1 MKENKDKVVKELLAV
16 VEQKKK
22 AIERGEKPEWF
33 TNCVYQFE
41 SKPVNI
47 KTITDRKRVIE
58 LMQDLVTKKES
69 FNKVLEILN
78 TSEDFEY
85 NNYTFEQW
93 VNDFKNR
100 LNQIDLSENKKS
112 LDNLEKRLSGLI
124 SKELREEMEL
134 EAIKKELEL

>member
-22 AIERGEKPEWF
+22 AIERGEKPEWL

-58 LMQDLVTKKES
+58 LMQDLVIKKES

-85 NNYTFEQW
+85 NNYTFGQW

>member
-1 MKENKDKVVKELLAV
+1 MKENKDKLVKELLAV
-16 VEQKKK
+16 VEEKKK
-22 AIERGEKPEWF
+22 AIARGEKPEWL
-33 TNCVYQFE
+33 TNCVYYFE
-41 SKPVNI
+41 GKQVNI
-47 KTITDRKRVIE
+47 KTITDRKRIIE

-78 TSEDFEY
+78 IVEDFEY
-85 NNYTFEQW
+85 NNYTFSQW

-112 LDNLEKRLSGLI
+112 LDNLEKRLSGMI

-134 EAIKKELEL
+134 EAIKKELGI